1 MILVENHINLQ
12 VEHHFAMEEHRF
24 EMGEH
29 RLRFN

>member
-24 EMGEH
+24 EMGKH
-29 RLRFN
+29 CLRSN